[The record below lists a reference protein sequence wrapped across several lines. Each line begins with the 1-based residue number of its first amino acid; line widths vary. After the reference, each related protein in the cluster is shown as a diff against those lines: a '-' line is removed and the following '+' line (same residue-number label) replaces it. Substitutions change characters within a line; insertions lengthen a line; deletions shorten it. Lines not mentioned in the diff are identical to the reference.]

1 VASKQLPPDLANE
14 DPQRAMSNLVE
25 ALTAPFLSIWKHRS
39 ILLRTTYGEIRNAYA
54 GSLLGSSWVLIG
66 QILMLAIYAVTYVVI
81 LRIRPADMTVYEYI
95 LYVFCGLTSFLPFAA
110 SLSAGTLSLVS
121 NRAVLLNTIFPAELI
136 PFRSV
141 LVASITMPVGT
152 LILFASDYF
161 LSEFTWT
168 SLLVPVVML
177 LQTLFIAGIVWVF
190 SLAALVFRD
199 IQHMIYYITMML
211 MIISPIAYTP
221 TMIPAGLSMI
231 IYFNPLSYYII
242 SFQSLIMLN
251 RLPSWDIIAVML
263 IASFTSF
270 SLGFMMV
277 RRAKGAFYDYA

>member
-1 VASKQLPPDLANE
+1 MSSFFDTMV
-14 DPQRAMSNLVE
+14 DPFR
-25 ALTAPFLSIWKHRS
+25 SIWKHRVV
-39 ILLRTTYGEIRNAYA
+39 LWRTTYGEIRNAYA
-54 GSLLGSSWVLIG
+54 GSLLGSAWVFLG
-66 QILMLAIYAVTYVVI
+66 QVLMLAIYATTYVVI
-81 LRIRPADMTVYEYI
+81 LRIQPPDMTVYEYI

-152 LILFASDYF
+152 LILFVADFF

-168 SLLVPVVML
+168 SLLIPVVMV
-177 LQTLFIAGIVWVF
+177 LQTLFVAGVVWML
-190 SLAALVFRD
+190 SLAALMFRD
-199 IQHMIYYITMML
+199 IQHMIYYVTMML

-221 TMIPAGLSMI
+221 TMIPSGLQVI

-251 RLPSWDIIAVML
+251 KLPSLDIIAVML
-263 IASFTSF
+263 LASFTSF
-270 SLGFMMV
+270 TLGFMMV